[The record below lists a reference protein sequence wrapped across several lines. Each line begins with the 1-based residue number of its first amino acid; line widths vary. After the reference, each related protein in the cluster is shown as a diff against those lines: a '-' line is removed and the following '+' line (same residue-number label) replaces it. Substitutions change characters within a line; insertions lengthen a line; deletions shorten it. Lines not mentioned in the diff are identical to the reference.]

1 MSPFSRT
8 GRALARLKTFM
19 AIPTWRSSMNVLLGP
34 REGFAGAWQSNVS
47 VESKENLLAFSAVF
61 ACVSLIADDISKLRI
76 KLLGQNATTRIWQ
89 EVTTNSPFWPVL
101 RKPNKFQTRV
111 QFISNWIVCKLLNGN
126 TYILK
131 ERDNRGIVVAM
142 YILDPRL
149 VTPLVTETGDVY
161 YRLNTDYLSGVMES
175 VVIPASEIIHDRM
188 LCLWHPLVGISPII
202 ACGTSGT
209 QGLRIQKNSEEFF
222 KNMSRP
228 SGHLTAPDAISDPA
242 AARLKAEFEK
252 NFSGSNI
259 GRLLVTGDGLK
270 YEAMTIPAT
279 DAQLIEQLKWTV
291 EDVARCFKIPP
302 YKLGLTAPPATSIPV
317 LNQDYYSQ
325 TLQVHIESCEILLD
339 EGLGLTSGPPPIYGT
354 EFDLDGLL
362 RMDPVSRADRYAKEI
377 GSGMRKP
384 NEARASEDLEPVAG
398 GDECYLQQQ
407 NYSLAALAKRD
418 AKSDP
423 FSTGGGAT
431 PALPAPSSTPTAES
445 TPTPVQDALAD
456 AVIKAFL
463 TAPAWE
469 PMRAAVE

>member
-8 GRALARLKTFM
+8 ARVLARLKSFM
-19 AIPTWRSSMNVLLGP
+19 AVPTWGLSRNPLWSP
-34 REGFAGAWQSNVS
+34 REGLTGAWQRNIE
-47 VESKENLLAFSAVF
+47 VESKENLLTFSAVF

-76 KLLGQNATTRIWQ
+76 KLLRQNATSFIWQ
-89 EVTTNSPFWPVL
+89 EVIANSPFWPVL

-111 QFISNWIVCKLLNGN
+111 QFISAWIVCKLLNGN
-126 TYILK
+126 TYVLK

-161 YRLNTDYLSGVMES
+161 YRLNMDYLAGVVTS
-175 VVIPASEIIHDRM
+175 VVVPASEIIHDRM
-188 LCLWHPLVGISPII
+188 LCLWHPLVGISPIV

-228 SGHLTAPDAISDPA
+228 SGHLTAPEAISDAA
-242 AARLKAEFEK
+242 AARLKTEFEK

-279 DAQLIEQLKWTV
+279 DAQLIEQLRWTV

-302 YKLGLTAPPATSIPV
+302 YKLGLAVPLVSSIPV

-325 TLQVHIESCEILLD
+325 TLQVHIEAVEILLD
-339 EGLGLTSGPPPIYGT
+339 EGLSLPPDFGT
-354 EFDLDGLL
+354 ELDLDGLL
-362 RMDPVSRADRYAKEI
+362 RMDPLSRAEINAKEV
-377 GSGMRKP
+377 GAGTLKP
-384 NEARASEDLEPVAG
+384 NEARATEDREPVEG
-398 GDECYLQQQ
+398 GDECYMQQQ

-418 AKSDP
+418 AQDNP
-423 FSTGGGAT
+423 FAPSGGAAP
-431 PALPAPSSTPTAES
+431 PASLAPAGPPTLPAPAKTIEDELTETLVNLFTA
-445 TPTPVQDALAD
+445 
-456 AVIKAFL
+456 
-463 TAPAWE
+463 APALE
-469 PMRAAVE
+469 LPQHG